1 MGTIEEI
8 DDDDSSV
15 LSFNENSP
23 TMQRILANLS
33 NDSSTQ
39 RFVLSHQFDDEEE
52 DNAQLLVAP
61 IYEAPAEE
69 EKEEDAGVLQIVSPA
84 LQIDPLPL
92 SPSDR
97 LLGQFRGMIVSTVPS
112 PPPVADN
119 RLLIEAAADTQEGE
133 ATSLGLLSAVSAI
146 GIVFTFSGNSGDE
159 DEDTGS
165 DGDEYTESGQQL
177 VLADNSDPGK
187 YAAMV
192 AARSSSSSSSDEEED
207 SEDEQEEEKEEM
219 KPIGTL
225 WRDDGQGQRRSSLRI
240 RSKYGQK
247 KKQD

>member
-1 MGTIEEI
+1 
-8 DDDDSSV
+8 
-15 LSFNENSP
+15 
-23 TMQRILANLS
+23 MQRILANLS

-52 DNAQLLVAP
+52 DNAQLIVAP

-69 EKEEDAGVLQIVSPA
+69 EKEEDAGVLQIVSPR
-84 LQIDPLPL
+84 IDPLLL

-146 GIVFTFSGNSGDE
+146 GIVFTFFGNSGDE